1 MTDQTL
7 FTRFMPVLMEDE
19 HEPFEIKKVAC
30 TLFRESVKSPTSGFQ
45 TSIDPPSVCAIEY
58 AFYWDYDI
66 QHLYDLEHAFVFVD
80 KEGAVTDLISSFHGR
95 FYRQS
100 SVTFKGNRPV
110 LYIQPGKHALM
121 AHPEYFRLFV
131 DYGKAC
137 NEKAGID
144 GVALPGF
151 IGGVSFTP
159 DDSKA
164 VARYIKDSFAFCPTG
179 SYKEAKDPSG
189 LITDPESLFDF
200 IRSQVSSELD
210 NIRKM
215 PQSDQ

>member
-1 MTDQTL
+1 MTDNAL
-7 FTRFMPVLMEDE
+7 FTRYMPVLMEDI

-30 TLFRESVKSPTSGFQ
+30 TLFKDRVKSPTSGFF
-45 TSIDPPSVCAIEY
+45 TELASPAVTALEY

-66 QHLYDLEHAFVFVD
+66 QHLYDLEHAFVFID
-80 KEGAVTDLISSFHGR
+80 KEGTVTDLISSFHGR

-131 DYGKAC
+131 DFEKSC

-144 GVALPGF
+144 GVALPDF

-159 DDSKA
+159 DDNTA
-164 VARYIKDSFAFCPTG
+164 VGRFIKDSFSFSPTG

-189 LITDPESLFDF
+189 LITDPESLFSF
-200 IRSQVSSELD
+200 IRSRVSSELD
-210 NIRKM
+210 RIRSLKLL
-215 PQSDQ
+215 D